1 MGDMKPYTTKLPEN
15 TAEWFDEYTE
25 EEGVSTSAA
34 LRQLV
39 EKEKARQ
46 ELEEDLGDGVVR
58 ARMGGHNITTE
69 KLTLLVSV
77 ATLLAVALLF
87 VV

>member
-1 MGDMKPYTTKLPEN
+1 MGEMKPYSTKLPEN

-58 ARMGGHNITTE
+58 ARQATGASTE
-69 KLTLLVSV
+69 QLTLLVSV
-77 ATLLAVALLF
+77 ATLLGVALLF

>member
-1 MGDMKPYTTKLPEN
+1 MGEMKPYSTKLPEN

-46 ELEEDLGDGVVR
+46 ELEEDLGDGVAR

-69 KLTLLVSV
+69 QLTLLVSV
-77 ATLLAVALLF
+77 ATLLGVALLF

>member
-1 MGDMKPYTTKLPEN
+1 MSDMKPYTTKLPEN
-15 TAEWFDEYTE
+15 TAEWFDDYIE

-39 EKEKARQ
+39 EKEKARE
-46 ELEEDLGDGVVR
+46 ELEEDLGSDGVVR
-58 ARMGGHNITTE
+58 ARQATASTE
-69 KLTLLVSV
+69 QLTLIVSV
-77 ATLLAVALLF
+77 ATLVAVALLF

>member
-15 TAEWFDEYTE
+15 TAEWFDDYIE

-46 ELEEDLGDGVVR
+46 ELEEDLGDGAAR
-58 ARMGGHNITTE
+58 ARMGGHNITTGH
-69 KLTLLVSV
+69 LTLLVSV
-77 ATLLAVALLF
+77 ATLLGVALLF

>member
-15 TAEWFDEYTE
+15 TAEWFDDYID

-46 ELEEDLGDGVVR
+46 ELEEDLGSDGVVR
-58 ARMGGHNITTE
+58 ARQATGVSTE
-69 KLTLLVSV
+69 HLTLLVSV
-77 ATLLAVALLF
+77 ATLLGVALLF

>member
-1 MGDMKPYTTKLPEN
+1 MGEMKPYSTKLPEN

-69 KLTLLVSV
+69 QLTLLVSV
-77 ATLLAVALLF
+77 ATLLGVALLF

>member
-15 TAEWFDEYTE
+15 TAEWFDDYIE

-69 KLTLLVSV
+69 QLTLLVSV